1 MAKKEKALKS
11 ITELIKENKFVSLPL
26 GKKFSCTF
34 KDWKETKSG
43 NGILM
48 QFNATEVKTGKTY
61 QGIMW
66 LANNAVQNE
75 DFDEDEVFFIETDEE
90 LNSDGYVVINMVD

>member
-1 MAKKEKALKS
+1 MKS
-11 ITELIKENKFVSLPL
+11 INDLIKENKYVSLPL

-34 KDWKETKSG
+34 KDWKATKSG

-48 QFNATEVKTGKTY
+48 QFNATEVTTAKTY

-75 DFDEDEVFFIETDEE
+75 EFDKTEKFVIETESE
-90 LNSDGYVVINMVD
+90 LNADGYVVINMAD

>member
-1 MAKKEKALKS
+1 MKS
-11 ITELIKENKFVSLPL
+11 INDLIKENKFVSLPL

-34 KDWKETKSG
+34 KDWKATKSG

-48 QFNATEVKTGKTY
+48 QFNATEVTTAKTY

-66 LANNAVQNE
+66 LANNSVQNE
-75 DFDEDEVFFIETDEE
+75 EFDKTEKFIIETESE
-90 LNSDGYVVINMVD
+90 LNADGYVVINMAD

>member
-1 MAKKEKALKS
+1 MKS
-11 ITELIKENKFVSLPL
+11 INDLIKENKFVSLPL
-26 GKKFSCTF
+26 GKRFSCTF

-48 QFNATEVKTGKTY
+48 QFNATEITTAKTY

-75 DFDEDEVFFIETDEE
+75 EFDKTEKFVIETESE
-90 LNSDGYVVINMVD
+90 LNADGYVVINMAD

>member
-1 MAKKEKALKS
+1 MKS
-11 ITELIKENKFVSLPL
+11 ISELIKENKFVSLPL
-26 GKKFSCTF
+26 GSKFSCTF
-34 KDWKETKSG
+34 KDWKATKSG

-48 QFNATEVKTGKTY
+48 QFNATEIKSGKTY

-75 DFDEDEVFFIETDEE
+75 EFDKTEKFVIETESE
-90 LNSDGYVVINMVD
+90 LNADGYVVINMAD

>member
-1 MAKKEKALKS
+1 MKS
-11 ITELIKENKFVSLPL
+11 INDLIKENKYVSLPL
-26 GKKFSCTF
+26 GKRFSCTF

-48 QFNATEVKTGKTY
+48 QFNATEVTTAKTY

-75 DFDEDEVFFIETDEE
+75 EFDKTEKFVIETESE
-90 LNSDGYVVINMVD
+90 LNADGYVVINMAD